1 MYPYPTAVNQ
11 HLREVCLNTEFQST
25 ALYWKDIS
33 TNSEQNSRNCNDFEK
48 SFGTWKLEKRI
59 SKWIALK
66 GVYLKISSFW
76 EHGLWCS
83 SIFVNL

>member
-33 TNSEQNSRNCNDFEK
+33 TNSEQIVEIVTTLK
-48 SFGTWKLEKRI
+48 KVLELEN
-59 SKWIALK
+59 LK
-66 GVYLKISSFW
+66 NVFLS
-76 EHGLWCS
+76 EL
-83 SIFVNL
+83 L

>member
-1 MYPYPTAVNQ
+1 MFHITLFICIKLNLKQHQQLIKKTRSVNLPISFVQMYPYPTAVNQ

-48 SFGTWKLEKRI
+48 SFGT
-59 SKWIALK
+59 
-66 GVYLKISSFW
+66 
-76 EHGLWCS
+76 
-83 SIFVNL
+83 

>member
-1 MYPYPTAVNQ
+1 MYPYPTAVKQ

-48 SFGTWKLEKRI
+48 SFGT
-59 SKWIALK
+59 
-66 GVYLKISSFW
+66 
-76 EHGLWCS
+76 
-83 SIFVNL
+83 